1 MITSQKLGPNGIYNT
16 YSSLALS
23 SETLPT
29 LAPFLGLQ
37 ATNSTSKIKVALQL
51 PKISIT
57 KTKKKLSHSLER
69 DARSLEHN
77 ILRWDVGRRPGS
89 SVSIFWLTCNFCNF
103 SNL

>member
-37 ATNSTSKIKVALQL
+37 ATNSTSKIKVA
-51 PKISIT
+51 SVAIT
-57 KTKKKLSHSLER
+57 KNLNYKNKKKTVTL
-69 DARSLEHN
+69 
-77 ILRWDVGRRPGS
+77 P
-89 SVSIFWLTCNFCNF
+89 
-103 SNL
+103 

>member
-1 MITSQKLGPNGIYNT
+1 MFRSKCNHA

-51 PKISIT
+51 PNMSIT
-57 KTKKKLSHSLER
+57 KKHCHSHT
-69 DARSLEHN
+69 
-77 ILRWDVGRRPGS
+77 P
-89 SVSIFWLTCNFCNF
+89 
-103 SNL
+103 